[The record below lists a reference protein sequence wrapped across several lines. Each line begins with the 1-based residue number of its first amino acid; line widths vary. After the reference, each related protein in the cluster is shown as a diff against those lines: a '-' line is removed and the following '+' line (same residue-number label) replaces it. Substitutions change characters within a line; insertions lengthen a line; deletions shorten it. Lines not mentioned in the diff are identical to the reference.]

1 MSKAPDW
8 SAERLRAM
16 ETPQLKQLLANA
28 QKRDAAALAAL
39 CEEVL
44 AERGPAA
51 RGSTSSGR
59 TASGAAKTS
68 AGKRSERDVVREF
81 HFVCEND
88 RGVITDG
95 EGFFWTGSWIVSE
108 QEVIKAIEAG
118 AKVALH
124 KSRTDMSYR
133 HGKILDYRKSAR
145 DMVKKRNIG
154 IEFLVA
160 ADDVPLAWFG
170 DGTGEKGYR
179 WASDTQTSKQA

>member
-1 MSKAPDW
+1 
-8 SAERLRAM
+8 M

-28 QKRDAAALAAL
+28 EKRGASDIAAR

-44 AERGPAA
+44 AERGPAP
-51 RGSTSSGR
+51 RGTASSGR
-59 TASGAAKTS
+59 ATLAKSSPVRRT
-68 AGKRSERDVVREF
+68 GRDVVREF

-88 RGVITDG
+88 RGVSTDG

-108 QEVIKAIEAG
+108 EEVIKAIEAG

-124 KSRTDMSYR
+124 KSRTDLSYR
-133 HGKILDYRKSAR
+133 QGKILDYRKTAR

-154 IEFLVA
+154 IEFLIA

-179 WASDTQTSKQA
+179 WASDAPNSKQA

>member
-28 QKRDAAALAAL
+28 QKRDASALAAL

-44 AERGPAA
+44 SERSPAA
-51 RGSTSSGR
+51 RSSISSGR
-59 TASGAAKTS
+59 TASGAARPS
-68 AGKRSERDVVREF
+68 GGKRSGSDVVREF

-88 RGVITDG
+88 RGVTTDG

-108 QEVIKAIEAG
+108 DEVIKAMEAG

-124 KSRTDMSYR
+124 ESRTEMSYR
-133 HGKILDYRKSAR
+133 QGKILDYRKTAR

-179 WASDTQTSKQA
+179 WASDAQKSKQA